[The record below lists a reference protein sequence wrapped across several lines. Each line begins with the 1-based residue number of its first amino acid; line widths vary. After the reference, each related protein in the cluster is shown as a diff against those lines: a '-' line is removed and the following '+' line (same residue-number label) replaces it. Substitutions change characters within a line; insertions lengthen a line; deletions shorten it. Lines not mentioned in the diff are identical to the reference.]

1 MGLASL
7 DAALSGLRISQQQIS
22 VISNNVAN
30 VSTPGFT
37 RKILPQSTQAVNGVS
52 IGVTGETIIRQVDLS
67 LERDLWTQVSAVG
80 YLDIQQT
87 YLNRIQKFHGPPDKE
102 LSVAAEISRLRD
114 SFSALADSPEDPFLL
129 AGTVDQ
135 ATDTANKINNLS
147 ALITQLRND
156 AQDELAITVER
167 ANDLLVQIAN
177 LNDQVSVNLSV
188 GRSAALMQDK
198 RDEAIK
204 ELAGLIDISFFTR
217 GDGVL
222 VVQTSE
228 GVELA
233 SDKAERLTF
242 RPTSQSATTYYPVSA
257 NGIFVGD
264 PVTNPAAI
272 DITQRS
278 PGGKIGG
285 LLALRDTTFPKQMA
299 QLDELAHKL
308 ALRFEAQGL
317 RLFTDASG
325 TIPPDTAPDPTT
337 VPNPTPVSY
346 TGFSARIQVNASILA
361 DHNVL
366 RTGTYGANVAA
377 GSNEVIRRIV
387 EFAFQDINYQ
397 QATGD
402 IDLRVSANAPPN
414 NTLQNYLGLFS
425 ENRVAGT
432 VDLTAY
438 AGVADIIA
446 AGGPTVFGT
455 APNETDRFTITF
467 SDPDLAGGPYS
478 VSLDLRTIIPS
489 GFSAAQDLVDAI
501 QADANW
507 ANIQADFNGAVSIGP
522 NGELVLESRGDIAIA
537 AAGAEPLSS
546 TGFAFLGLSPAT
558 YEATDP
564 SFNIHVGNN
573 PSVKITIGPGDDE
586 TDLLAQLAG
595 VPGLAVD
602 TDAFLPAGDGFLRLR
617 PGNDFLDPDFGG
629 DIRIV
634 GGPFES
640 DPALAGEPSIA
651 ALGAGNGINIVSALF
666 GSFNAG
672 PPAQDFSPVADT
684 GYASETNGAL
694 GPPVPTLSFRETLL
708 GPGANI
714 STRVNGA
721 LTLVDFAQKMVNE
734 HAQEVLLVESR
745 AADEDSL
752 REVLQDQLLSES
764 GVNLDE
770 ELGHLVVVQTAYSAA
785 ARVINAV
792 DELFKE
798 LLDAVR

>member
-325 TIPPDTAPDPTT
+325 TIPPDTPPDPTT
-337 VPNPTPVSY
+337 VPSPTPVSY

-438 AGVADIIA
+438 TGVADIIA
-446 AGGPTVFGT
+446 AGGPAVFGT

-478 VSLDLRTIIPS
+478 VSLDLRTIVPS
-489 GFSAAQDLVDAI
+489 GVSAAQDLVDAI

-522 NGELVLESRGDIAIA
+522 NGELLLESRSDITIA

-564 SFNIHVGNN
+564 SFNIQVGNN
-573 PSVKITIGPGDDE
+573 PSVKVTIGPGDDE
-586 TDLLAQLAG
+586 TDLLSQLAG

-602 TDAFLPAGDGFLRLR
+602 TDAFLPAEDGFLRLR